1 MAYSE
6 AIAAR
11 IRKVLAGRGGVVEK
25 KMFGGLAFLARG
37 KMLIGVLGGK
47 VVARCR
53 PEDQPKLLRPPHVK
67 PMDFTGRPMKGWL
80 YVTGPS
86 VASPAGLRKWIATG
100 EEALAGSGSRKSQR
114 PT

>member
-11 IRKVLAGRGGVVEK
+11 IRKALGTRPGLTPK
-25 KMFGGLAFLARG
+25 RMFGGLAFLLRG
-37 KMLIGVLGGK
+37 KMLIGVLGEK

-53 PEDQPKLLRPPHVK
+53 PEDQARVLKPPYVR

-86 VASPAGLRKWIATG
+86 VKTVAGLRRWIASG
-100 EEALAGSGSRKSQR
+100 ERALAAKR
-114 PT
+114 